1 MKENKESIENIE
13 EDAEA
18 RIEVKAANFLIFA
31 IVVILLFAFSVYVLN
46 ASAKIKRQK
55 MQKMESEIAE
65 LRIEIQKWKSIAE
78 EIIRKEIEREIEK
91 EEKLTPSIKGKINNF
106 SIIDPLKAIKIQEG
120 GVVSMVK
127 NSKDDMKEWY
137 KTKKNPCERLK
148 EFMAAELNLPPR
160 GTVLIQRLS
169 RL

>member
-1 MKENKESIENIE
+1 MKENKENIENKNDSE
-13 EDAEA
+13 NTGEDAET
-18 RIEVKAANFLIFA
+18 RIEVKAVNFLIFA

-46 ASAKIKRQK
+46 ESAKIKRQK

-106 SIIDPLKAIKIQEG
+106 SVKELDPLKVI
-120 GVVSMVK
+120 
-127 NSKDDMKEWY
+127 
-137 KTKKNPCERLK
+137 KNP
-148 EFMAAELNLPPR
+148 R
-160 GTVLIQRLS
+160 GRGC
-169 RL
+169 